1 MRLLGGVISIS
12 GITYMLFCV
21 FSVIFLGYGL
31 GRIKVKGVD
40 LGTAGV
46 FIVALI
52 FGGLFYGKLQS
63 QLLHTAGDTV
73 VDFAADALKVL
84 ENVGLVMFVTT
95 VGFIAGPNFFVSIK
109 RNFRSYVLLGMVII
123 FSGALTAAVC
133 ILIGRAFGETDT
145 QRLTAM
151 VVGLFSGAMTSTPAF
166 SAARATV
173 TPGYEDIVSVGYGIA
188 YIFGVVGVVL
198 FVQVVPKILGA
209 DIQQEMKK
217 IAPENRQRPAVKK
230 PAGTG
235 ERAGAE
241 LLELDPFGIAPF
253 ALCAVVGIVIG
264 MIRIPLSARGLSG
277 TTFSLTTTGGCLL
290 TALVFGHFGRIG
302 RLNITPPTGML
313 RVFREFGLVLFLIG
327 AGTSAGARFA
337 ENFRIIYFVYG
348 VAITLVSMI
357 VGYIF
362 ASRVLRLQLMNTLS
376 AITGGMTSTPA
387 LGTLI
392 TLAGSEEVAA
402 AYAATYPFALICVV
416 LSTQIINIVF

>member
-1 MRLLGGVISIS
+1 MKLFGGVISIS
-12 GITYMLFCV
+12 GVTFMLFCV
-21 FSVIFLGYGL
+21 FCVIFLGYAL
-31 GRIKVKGVD
+31 GRIRIKGVD

-46 FIVALI
+46 FIAALV
-52 FGGLFYGKLQS
+52 FGGLFYDKLQS
-63 QLLHTAGDTV
+63 QLLITDGDMV
-73 VDFAADALKVL
+73 VDYAADALKVI

-95 VGFIAGPNFFVSIK
+95 VGFIAGPSFFVSIK
-109 RNFRSYVLLGMVII
+109 KNFRSYVLLGVVII
-123 FSGALTAAVC
+123 LSGALTAAGC
-133 ILIGRAFGETDT
+133 IMIGRAMGEPDSK
-145 QRLTAM
+145 RLTAM

-173 TPGYEDIVSVGYGIA
+173 AAGYEDIVSVGYGIA
-188 YIFGVVGVVL
+188 YIFGVIGVVL
-198 FVQVVPKILGA
+198 FVQLVPKILKA
-209 DIQQEMKK
+209 DIDEEMKK
-217 IAPENRQRPAVKK
+217 ILTSPDRRIGKQEKNRNEKD
-230 PAGTG
+230 AGF
-235 ERAGAE
+235 
-241 LLELDPFGIAPF
+241 LNLDAFGIAPF

-264 MIRIPLSARGLSG
+264 MIRIPLSPKGLSG

-313 RVFREFGLVLFLIG
+313 KVFREFGLVLFLIG

-337 ENFRIIYFVYG
+337 ENFRPVYFIYG
-348 VAITLVSMI
+348 AAITMISMI
-357 VGYIF
+357 IGYFF
-362 ASRVLRLQLMNTLS
+362 ASRVLKLQLMNTLS

-392 TLAGSEEVAA
+392 TLAGSEEVAS

>member
-1 MRLLGGVISIS
+1 MISIS
-12 GITYMLFCV
+12 GVTYMLFCV
-21 FSVIFLGYGL
+21 FCVIFLGYAL
-31 GRIKVKGVD
+31 GRIKIKGVD

-52 FGGLFYGKLQS
+52 FGGVFYGKLQN
-63 QLLHTAGDTV
+63 QLLITAGETTV
-73 VDFAADALKVL
+73 DYAADALKVL

-95 VGFIAGPNFFVSIK
+95 VGFIAGPNFFVSIRK
-109 RNFRSYVLLGMVII
+109 NFRSYVLLGMVII
-123 FSGALTAAVC
+123 FSGAVTAALC
-133 ILIGRAFGETDT
+133 ILIGRTGAEPDPEH
-145 QRLTAM
+145 LTAM

-173 TPGYEDIVSVGYGIA
+173 TEGYEDIVSVGYGIA
-188 YIFGVVGVVL
+188 YIFGVIGVVL
-198 FVQVVPKILGA
+198 FVQVVPKILKA
-209 DIQQEMKK
+209 DVEKEMEK
-217 IAPENRQRPAVKK
+217 IAPDLHRTRGDQKRADRRNRKDSS
-230 PAGTG
+230 G
-235 ERAGAE
+235 

-264 MIRIPLSARGLSG
+264 MIRIPLSPKGLSG

-290 TALVFGHFGRIG
+290 TALVFGHFRKIG

-348 VAITLVSMI
+348 VVITLVSMI
-357 VGYIF
+357 AGYFF

-392 TLAGSEEVAA
+392 ALAGTEDVAA

>member
-1 MRLLGGVISIS
+1 MKLFGGVISIS
-12 GITYMLFCV
+12 GVTFMLFCV
-21 FSVIFLGYGL
+21 FCVIFLGYAL
-31 GRIKVKGVD
+31 GRIRIKGVD

-46 FIVALI
+46 FIAALV
-52 FGGLFYGKLQS
+52 FGGLFYDKLQS
-63 QLLHTAGDTV
+63 QLLITDGDMV
-73 VDFAADALKVL
+73 VDYAADALKVI

-95 VGFIAGPNFFVSIK
+95 VGFIAGPSFFVSIK
-109 RNFRSYVLLGMVII
+109 KNFRSYVLLGVVII
-123 FSGALTAAVC
+123 LSGALTAAGC
-133 ILIGRAFGETDT
+133 IMIGRAMGEPDSK
-145 QRLTAM
+145 RLTAM

-173 TPGYEDIVSVGYGIA
+173 AEGYEDIVSVGYGIA
-188 YIFGVVGVVL
+188 YIFGVIGVVL
-198 FVQVVPKILGA
+198 FVQLVPKILKA
-209 DIQQEMKK
+209 DIDEEMRKILTKPEGGPGKQEKNRN
-217 IAPENRQRPAVKK
+217 EN
-230 PAGTG
+230 AGF
-235 ERAGAE
+235 
-241 LLELDPFGIAPF
+241 LNLDAFGIAPF

-264 MIRIPLSARGLSG
+264 MIRIPLSPKGLSG

-313 RVFREFGLVLFLIG
+313 KVFREFGLVLFLIG

-337 ENFRIIYFVYG
+337 ENFRPVYFFYG
-348 VAITLVSMI
+348 AVITLISMI
-357 VGYIF
+357 VGYFF
-362 ASRVLRLQLMNTLS
+362 ASRVLKLQLMNTLS

-392 TLAGSEEVAA
+392 TLAGSEEVAS